1 MADFASRYLSE
12 VESGKGLIKGAGT
25 ALEGTTKDVGKTFSK
40 ENVVRSMFGGDD
52 IFSAV
57 IRGKMGVKKKE
68 EKEKSPTALSNR
80 GLDNIQNQVDS
91 LSKEVQAKGESGGLS
106 EDSLAYLKIIAKNSI
121 SIPMMAR
128 DVNVLR
134 QNLVKLTKLKGG
146 KGSAPT
152 KADAFFLKEDER
164 EAALEVQRQKYGGSK
179 KEPGQKEGGGE
190 GGGGLIDTIMSF
202 FSGGFMKAIR
212 FIFNP
217 KMLSKIFSK
226 VFLPIAI
233 IGTLFSGIKDGFKKY
248 QETGSFSEAIV
259 AGLGGMLE
267 FLTFGL
273 FGEDTLKSLFASI
286 GDFFKPITETI
297 SGFFSGIKD
306 FVVGLFGGV
315 VKMPDDTPKAAENV
329 KPVSPNTKDFALT
342 KEKLDE
348 SKTPVVTETKTG
360 IKTLTDKAMEIE
372 QQNPSPLPSA
382 TSPAQV
388 RQETPGS
395 APTVTTPV
403 TNEPVTPTPS
413 PTTIPSPT
421 LSGDMSASDK
431 SKQIQTFIDNNN
443 QNLAEREKNSKERI
457 DTFKKQNAGS
467 PEKISEFVN
476 QEEASLESYRQTVDN
491 SNKQHQSNID
501 SLKKDTVPSASAMPA
516 PSTSSAPGAS
526 EMSTPPSSSGGGSSP
541 SESGSS
547 GSSPPSAESSPSA
560 PSGSEMSNQSA
571 SVAEQQRME
580 SSADD
585 GSIIN
590 SPTTNNS
597 SESQGKA
604 QNLIADVYDTE
615 FAKLISVA
623 A

>member
-12 VESGKGLIKGAGT
+12 VEGGKGLIGGAKA

-315 VKMPDDTPKAAENV
+315 VKMPDDTPKAAEDV

-348 SKTPVVTETKTG
+348 SKSPVPAAPTGNETGVKS
-360 IKTLTDKAMEIE
+360 LADKAMEIE
-372 QQNPSPLPSA
+372 QQNPSPPPSA

-388 RQETPGS
+388 RQEAPGATPT
-395 APTVTTPV
+395 AATPV
-403 TNEPVTPTPS
+403 TSEPVTPAPS
-413 PTTIPSPT
+413 PTTMPSPA
-421 LSGDMSASDK
+421 LSGDMSADQK
-431 SKQIQTFIDNNN
+431 ITQIQTFIDSNN

-457 DTFKKQNAGS
+457 DAFKKQNAGS
-467 PEKISEFVN
+467 PEKIAEFVK
-476 QEEASLESYRQTVDN
+476 QEEASLESYRKTVEDSN
-491 SNKQHQSNID
+491 SQHSTNIGA
-501 SLKKDTVPSASAMPA
+501 LKKDNAPSASSMP
-516 PSTSSAPGAS
+516 SSPTGSVADAS
-526 EMSTPPSSSGGGSSP
+526 DISSSGGGSSP

-580 SSADD
+580 SSADE

>member
-12 VESGKGLIKGAGT
+12 VEGGKGLIGGAKAALGGT
-25 ALEGTTKDVGKTFSK
+25 AKDVGKTFSK

-57 IRGKMGVKKKE
+57 IRGKLGVKKKE
-68 EKEKSPTALSNR
+68 EREKSPKALSNR
-80 GLDNIQNQVDS
+80 GLDNIQNQIDS
-91 LSKEVQAKGESGGLS
+91 LSKEVKTKEESGGLS

-259 AGLGGMLE
+259 AGLGGALE

-273 FGEDTLKSLFASI
+273 FGEDTLKTLFASI

-297 SGFFSGIKD
+297 SNFFGGIKD

-315 VKMPDDTPKAAENV
+315 VKMPDTAPKSAEDV

-348 SKTPVVTETKTG
+348 SKSPVPAAPTGNETGVKS
-360 IKTLTDKAMEIE
+360 LANKAMEIE
-372 QQNPSPLPSA
+372 QQNPSPPPSA
-382 TSPAQV
+382 SSPAQV
-388 RQETPGS
+388 RQEASGPT
-395 APTVTTPV
+395 PTVATPV
-403 TNEPVTPTPS
+403 TSQPVTPAPS
-413 PTTIPSPT
+413 PTTMPSPA
-421 LSGDMSASDK
+421 LSGDMSADQK
-431 SKQIQTFIDNNN
+431 ITQIQTFIDSNN

-457 DTFKKQNAGS
+457 DAFKKQNAGS
-467 PEKISEFVN
+467 PEKIAEFVK
-476 QEEASLESYRQTVDN
+476 QEEASLESYRKTVEDSN
-491 SNKQHQSNID
+491 SQHSTNIGA
-501 SLKKDTVPSASAMPA
+501 LKKDNAPSAASMP
-516 PSTSSAPGAS
+516 SSPTGSVADAS
-526 EMSTPPSSSGGGSSP
+526 EASSSGGGSSP

-560 PSGSEMSNQSA
+560 PSGSDMSNQSA

-580 SSADD
+580 SSADE

-615 FAKLISVA
+615 FAKLISA
-623 A
+623 AA

>member
-1 MADFASRYLSE
+1 
-12 VESGKGLIKGAGT
+12 
-25 ALEGTTKDVGKTFSK
+25 
-40 ENVVRSMFGGDD
+40 MFGGDD

-57 IRGKMGVKKKE
+57 IRGKLGVKKKE
-68 EKEKSPTALSNR
+68 EKEKSPKALSNR
-80 GLDNIQNQVDS
+80 GLDNIQNQIDS
-91 LSKEVQAKGESGGLS
+91 LSKEVQSKGESGGLS

-190 GGGGLIDTIMSF
+190 GGGGLIDTIMNF

-315 VKMPDDTPKAAENV
+315 VKMPDDTPKAAEDV

-348 SKTPVVTETKTG
+348 SKSPVPAAPTGNETGVKS
-360 IKTLTDKAMEIE
+360 LADKAMEIE
-372 QQNPSPLPSA
+372 QQNPSPPPSA
-382 TSPAQV
+382 TSPVQV
-388 RQETPGS
+388 RQEAPGATPT
-395 APTVTTPV
+395 AATPV
-403 TNEPVTPTPS
+403 TSEPVTPAPS
-413 PTTIPSPT
+413 PTTMPSPA
-421 LSGDMSASDK
+421 LSGDMSADQK
-431 SKQIQTFIDNNN
+431 ITQIQTFIDNNN

-457 DTFKKQNAGS
+457 DAFKKQNAGS
-467 PEKISEFVN
+467 PEKIAEFVK
-476 QEEASLESYRQTVDN
+476 QEEASLESYRKTVEDSN
-491 SNKQHQSNID
+491 SQHSTNIGA
-501 SLKKDTVPSASAMPA
+501 LKKDNAPSAASMP
-516 PSTSSAPGAS
+516 TSPTGSVAGAS
-526 EMSTPPSSSGGGSSP
+526 EVSSSGGSSP

-580 SSADD
+580 SSADE
-585 GSIIN
+585 GSVIN

>member
-12 VESGKGLIKGAGT
+12 VEGGKGLIGGASAALGGT
-25 ALEGTTKDVGKTFSK
+25 AKDVGKTFSK

-57 IRGKMGVKKKE
+57 IRGKLGVKKKE
-68 EKEKSPTALSNR
+68 EKEKSPKALSNR
-80 GLDNIQNQVDS
+80 GLDNIQNQIDS
-91 LSKEVQAKGESGGLS
+91 LSKEVKTKEESGGLS

-152 KADAFFLKEDER
+152 KADAFFLREDER
-164 EAALEVQRQKYGGSK
+164 EAALEVQRQKYAGVK

-217 KMLSKIFSK
+217 RTLSKIFSK

-315 VKMPDDTPKAAENV
+315 VKMPDDTPKAAEDV

-348 SKTPVVTETKTG
+348 SKSPVPAAPTGNETGVKS
-360 IKTLTDKAMEIE
+360 LADKAMEIE

-388 RQETPGS
+388 RQEASGPT
-395 APTVTTPV
+395 PTVATPV
-403 TNEPVTPTPS
+403 TSQPVTPAPS
-413 PTTIPSPT
+413 PTTMPSPA
-421 LSGDMSASDK
+421 LSGDMSADQK
-431 SKQIQTFIDNNN
+431 ITQIQTFIDSNN

-457 DTFKKQNAGS
+457 DAFKKQNAGS
-467 PEKISEFVN
+467 PEKIAEFVK
-476 QEEASLESYRQTVDN
+476 QEEASLESYRKTVEDSN
-491 SNKQHQSNID
+491 SQHSTNIGA
-501 SLKKDTVPSASAMPA
+501 LKKDNAPSAASMP
-516 PSTSSAPGAS
+516 SSPTGSVADAS
-526 EMSTPPSSSGGGSSP
+526 EASSSGGGSSP

-560 PSGSEMSNQSA
+560 PSGSDMSNQSA

-580 SSADD
+580 SSADE

>member
-1 MADFASRYLSE
+1 
-12 VESGKGLIKGAGT
+12 
-25 ALEGTTKDVGKTFSK
+25 
-40 ENVVRSMFGGDD
+40 
-52 IFSAV
+52 
-57 IRGKMGVKKKE
+57 
-68 EKEKSPTALSNR
+68 
-80 GLDNIQNQVDS
+80 
-91 LSKEVQAKGESGGLS
+91 
-106 EDSLAYLKIIAKNSI
+106 
-121 SIPMMAR
+121 MMAR

-152 KADAFFLKEDER
+152 KADAFFLREDER

-315 VKMPDDTPKAAENV
+315 VKMPDDTPKAAEDV

-348 SKTPVVTETKTG
+348 SKSPVPAAPTGNETGVKS
-360 IKTLTDKAMEIE
+360 LADKAMEIE

-388 RQETPGS
+388 RQETPG
-395 APTVTTPV
+395 ATPTAATPV
-403 TNEPVTPTPS
+403 TSEPVTPAPS
-413 PTTIPSPT
+413 PTTMPSPA
-421 LSGDMSASDK
+421 LSGDMSADQK
-431 SKQIQTFIDNNN
+431 ITQIQTFIDSNN

-457 DTFKKQNAGS
+457 DAFKKQNAGS
-467 PEKISEFVN
+467 PEKIAEFVK
-476 QEEASLESYRQTVDN
+476 QEEASLESYRKTVEN
-491 SNKQHQSNID
+491 SNSQHSTNIGA
-501 SLKKDTVPSASAMPA
+501 LKKDNAPSAASVPSSPTGSVAD
-516 PSTSSAPGAS
+516 AS
-526 EMSTPPSSSGGGSSP
+526 EASSSGGSSSP

-580 SSADD
+580 SSADE

-615 FAKLISVA
+615 FAKLISA
-623 A
+623 TA

>member
-12 VESGKGLIKGAGT
+12 VEGGKGLIGGAKA

-164 EAALEVQRQKYGGSK
+164 EAALEVQRQKYGGTK
-179 KEPGQKEGGGE
+179 KEPGQKEGDGE

-315 VKMPDDTPKAAENV
+315 VKMPDDTPKAAEDV

-342 KEKLDE
+342 KEKLEE
-348 SKTPVVTETKTG
+348 SKSPVPAAPTGNETGVKS
-360 IKTLTDKAMEIE
+360 LADKAMEIE
-372 QQNPSPLPSA
+372 QQNPSPPPSA

-388 RQETPGS
+388 RQEAPG
-395 APTVTTPV
+395 ATPTVATPV
-403 TNEPVTPTPS
+403 TSEPVTPAPS
-413 PTTIPSPT
+413 PTTMPSPA
-421 LSGDMSASDK
+421 LSGDMSADQK
-431 SKQIQTFIDNNN
+431 ITQIQTFIDSNN

-457 DTFKKQNAGS
+457 DAFKKQNAGS
-467 PEKISEFVN
+467 PEKIAEFVK
-476 QEEASLESYRQTVDN
+476 QEESSLESYRKTVEDSN
-491 SNKQHQSNID
+491 SQHSTNIGA
-501 SLKKDTVPSASAMPA
+501 LKKDNAPSAASMP
-516 PSTSSAPGAS
+516 SSPTGSVADAS
-526 EMSTPPSSSGGGSSP
+526 EISSSGGGSSP

-580 SSADD
+580 SSADE

>member
-12 VESGKGLIKGAGT
+12 VEDGKGLIEGASAALGGT
-25 ALEGTTKDVGKTFSK
+25 AKDVGKTFSK

-80 GLDNIQNQVDS
+80 GLDNIQNQIDS

-164 EAALEVQRQKYGGSK
+164 EAALEVQRQKYAGVK

-217 KMLSKIFSK
+217 RTLSKIFSK

-233 IGTLFSGIKDGFKKY
+233 IGTLFSGIKDGFIKY

-259 AGLGGMLE
+259 AGLGGALE

-273 FGEDTLKSLFASI
+273 FGEDTLKTLFASI

-297 SGFFSGIKD
+297 SNFFGGIKD

-315 VKMPDDTPKAAENV
+315 VKVPDAAPKAAEEV

-348 SKTPVVTETKTG
+348 SKSPVPGAPTGNETGVKS
-360 IKTLTDKAMEIE
+360 LADKAMEIE

-388 RQETPGS
+388 RQEASGPT
-395 APTVTTPV
+395 PTVATPV
-403 TNEPVTPTPS
+403 TSQPVTPAPS
-413 PTTIPSPT
+413 PTTMPSPA
-421 LSGDMSASDK
+421 LSGDMSADQK
-431 SKQIQTFIDNNN
+431 ITQIQTFIDSNN

-457 DTFKKQNAGS
+457 DAFKKQNAGS
-467 PEKISEFVN
+467 PEKIAEFVK
-476 QEEASLESYRQTVDN
+476 QEEASLESYRKTVEDSN
-491 SNKQHQSNID
+491 SQHSTNIGA
-501 SLKKDTVPSASAMPA
+501 LKKDNAPSAASMP
-516 PSTSSAPGAS
+516 SSPTGSVADAS
-526 EMSTPPSSSGGGSSP
+526 EASSSGGGSSP

-560 PSGSEMSNQSA
+560 PSGSDMSNQSA

-580 SSADD
+580 SSADE

>member
-12 VESGKGLIKGAGT
+12 VESGKGLIKGAGA

-57 IRGKMGVKKKE
+57 IRGKLGVKNKPG
-68 EKEKSPTALSNR
+68 KEKSPTALSNK
-80 GLDNIQNQVDS
+80 GLDNIQNQIDN
-91 LSKEVQAKGESGGLS
+91 LSKEVQSKEESGGLS

-152 KADAFFLKEDER
+152 KADAFFLREDER
-164 EAALEVQRQKYGGSK
+164 EAALEVQRQKYAGVK

-217 KMLSKIFSK
+217 RTLSKIFSK

-248 QETGSFSEAIV
+248 QETGSLSDAIV
-259 AGLGGMLE
+259 AGLGGALE

-273 FGEDTLKSLFASI
+273 FGEDTLKTLFASI

-297 SGFFSGIKD
+297 SNFFGGIKD

-315 VKMPDDTPKAAENV
+315 VKVPDASPKAAEEV

-348 SKTPVVTETKTG
+348 SKSPVPAAPGGNETGVKS
-360 IKTLTDKAMEIE
+360 LANKAMEIE
-372 QQNPSPLPSA
+372 QQNPSPPPSA

-388 RQETPGS
+388 RQEAPG
-395 APTVTTPV
+395 ATPTVATPV
-403 TNEPVTPTPS
+403 TSQPVTPAPS
-413 PTTIPSPT
+413 PTTMPSPT
-421 LSGDMSASDK
+421 LSGDMSADQK
-431 SKQIQTFIDNNN
+431 VKQIQTFIDGNN

-457 DTFKKQNAGS
+457 DAFKKQNAGS
-467 PEKISEFVN
+467 PEKIAEFVK
-476 QEEASLESYRQTVDN
+476 QEEASLESYRKTVAD
-491 SNKQHQSNID
+491 SNNQHSTNID
-501 SLKKDTVPSASAMPA
+501 TLKKDSAPSAAPMPA
-516 PSTSSAPGAS
+516 SSTGSVASAS
-526 EMSTPPSSSGGGSSP
+526 EASSGGGSSSP
-541 SESGSS
+541 TESGSAS
-547 GSSPPSAESSPSA
+547 APSAEASPSA

-580 SSADD
+580 SSADE

-597 SESQGKA
+597 SESQGKP